1 VAVKFLSQEWAD
13 AVKTALNADDAFRQA
28 AAGKKA
34 AVQQVITTGDGSTHY
49 WIRIEDGTIDM
60 GLGDTE
66 TPDSTITESYETA
79 VALARDQLSPV
90 TAFMTGKVKIGGNMG
105 LLLGLQ
111 GALVRLPVAMSTLD
125 VDY

>member
-1 VAVKFLSQEWAD
+1 VTVKFLSQEWAD
-13 AVKTALNADDAFRQA
+13 SVKTALNADDAFRQA

-34 AVQQVITTGDGSTHY
+34 VVQQVITTPDGSIHY

-66 TPDSTITESYETA
+66 MPDSTITESYETA
-79 VALARDQLSPV
+79 VALAKDQLSPV

>member
-1 VAVKFLSQEWAD
+1 VSVKFLSQEWAE

-28 AAGKKA
+28 ATGKKA
-34 AVQQVITTGDGSTHY
+34 VVQQVITTTEGSTNY

-66 TPDSTITESYETA
+66 APDSTITESYETA
-79 VALARDQLSPV
+79 VALAQNQLSPV

-111 GALVRLPVAMSTLD
+111 GALVRLPVAMSALD